1 MSNDRSLSEF
11 LNSVIKSMRIWQ
23 WPKNLIVFTV
33 PLGIAT
39 TDFKI
44 YVNSFY
50 SFIGISLLASS
61 VYFFNDINDIELDR
75 SHITKKYRPIAS
87 GKIKLNEAYLVCL
100 ALAVLGSFTL
110 QALSL
115 QTLLIGILY
124 LGTNIGY
131 TYKFKYIKF
140 LDVFSVSLLFVMRI
154 LIGSTAISIPASIYL
169 LAFIFLAS
177 ISLALSKRISI
188 LNNSMIEDSTR
199 YKSILR
205 DIYSSQNLLRLLIV
219 SSSLSVVTFLFWIAG
234 LKDID
239 IFSLETLLFAMTG
252 IFMTS
257 ILKKIIELSS
267 EGLLE
272 DFVLGVVKSNVL
284 LLRISVALLM
294 LTLGLYV

>member
-39 TDFKI
+39 TDFEI

-140 LDVFSVSLLFVMRI
+140 LDIFSVSLLFVMRI

>member
-39 TDFKI
+39 TDFDI

-50 SFIGISLLASS
+50 SFLGISLLASS

-272 DFVLGVVKSNVL
+272 DFILGVVKSNVL

>member
-39 TDFKI
+39 TDFEI

-61 VYFFNDINDIELDR
+61 VYFFNDINDVELDK
-75 SHITKKYRPIAS
+75 SHMTKKYRPIAS

-100 ALAVLGSFTL
+100 VLAVLGSFTL

-140 LDVFSVSLLFVMRI
+140 LDVFSVSLLFVMRV

-169 LAFIFLAS
+169 IAFIFLAS

>member
-39 TDFKI
+39 TDFEI

-61 VYFFNDINDIELDR
+61 VYFFNDINDVELDK
-75 SHITKKYRPIAS
+75 SHMTKKYRPIAS

-100 ALAVLGSFTL
+100 VLAVLGSFTL

-140 LDVFSVSLLFVMRI
+140 LDVFSVSLLFVMRV

-169 LAFIFLAS
+169 IAFIFLAS

-272 DFVLGVVKSNVL
+272 DFVLGVLKSNVL

>member
-252 IFMTS
+252 IFMIS

>member
-272 DFVLGVVKSNVL
+272 DFILGVVKSNVL